1 LEALAPRA
9 WLRYSPKAHARMAKT
24 RASKRPLGDS
34 STVEQRTLTPS
45 ILVRIQVPQP
55 NIFNALFARLVA
67 ANEAVRSAVR
77 GFVAHP
83 FSAKGSIA
91 RKQIRPG
98 SLTRASAAAFP
109 ARGVET
115 PGDKP
120 VEKSFVAAAYRNSAW
135 AAGEPDDGASGR
147 SDFSLT

>member
-1 LEALAPRA
+1 
-9 WLRYSPKAHARMAKT
+9 MAKT
-24 RASKRPLGDS
+24 RASKRALGDS

-55 NIFNALFARLVA
+55 NIFNALFVRLVA
-67 ANEAVRSAVR
+67 PNEAVR

-98 SLTRASAAAFP
+98 SLTRASAAPFP

-115 PGDKP
+115 PGNKP
-120 VEKSFVAAAYRNSAW
+120 VEKSFVAAAYRNSTW